1 MSANQ
6 ETLPMAGNGNLDEH
20 ETTSVYWADELA
32 ERAVRAIQTLVT
44 CDCLDPDSDSSEGLV
59 EDVRSLQHGGVESG
73 ALDIVNKVCSEA
85 IGDLLQGEARRK
97 CPSAYYDLLAVYWA
111 IEE

>member
-1 MSANQ
+1 M
-6 ETLPMAGNGNLDEH
+6 
-20 ETTSVYWADELA
+20 
-32 ERAVRAIQTLVT
+32 RAIQTLVT

-59 EDVRSLQHGGVESG
+59 EDVRSLQYGGDESG

-85 IGDLLQGEARRK
+85 IGELLQGEARRK

-111 IEE
+111 IDD